1 MINDHPL
8 HNFDNSEKLFAYY
21 IHPDCYLRISA
32 RTTEQIIFTLPNKHQ
47 KRILLIVN

>member
-8 HNFDNSEKLFAYY
+8 HNFDKLQNLLAYY
-21 IHPDCYLRISA
+21 IHPDCYLRIFT
-32 RTTEQIIFTLPNKHQ
+32 RTTQRIIFTLPNKQQ